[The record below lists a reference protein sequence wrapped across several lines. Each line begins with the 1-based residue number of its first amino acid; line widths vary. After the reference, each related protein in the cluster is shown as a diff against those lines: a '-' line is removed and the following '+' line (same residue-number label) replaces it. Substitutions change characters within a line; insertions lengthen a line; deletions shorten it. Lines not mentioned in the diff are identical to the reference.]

1 MIKTLDAIFDGKVL
15 HPEAPLDLIPNT
27 KVKITIEVPATE
39 ASKPV
44 SFLDTA
50 QSLMLEGPE
59 DLSEKLDDYLY
70 GGLINDN
77 QK

>member
-1 MIKTLDAIFDGKVL
+1 MIKTLGATFDGKVL
-15 HPEAPLDLIPNT
+15 HPDAPLDLIPNT
-27 KVKITIEVPATE
+27 KVKITIEIPETE
-39 ASKPV
+39 VSKPM

-50 QSLMLEGPE
+50 CSLKLEGPV
-59 DLSEKLDDYLY
+59 DFSEKLDDYLY